1 VPSRYSLRVR
11 AAVRRRLS
19 RTTILVDCSRSP
31 QTSDGTVGKVVKA
44 RILIARL
51 ALAWLTEALFVL
63 FGKRWLADLSSAP
76 WSALLFLWLFAIV
89 LWCAFGVIREADHL
103 AELLGEPLGTLVLTL
118 SIVIIEVVLIGAVA
132 LGEESAPTLG
142 RDTMFAVLMIVLNG
156 VIGLCLILGGLR
168 HHEQAYNLQ
177 GAVAYLAIIIPLSMI
192 ALILPNFT
200 KAVPVGSLT
209 LTQAAFFSLFT
220 VLLYGIF
227 LAIQTGR
234 HRDFFIE
241 SHPNAEG
248 TVAAVGTSGRRG
260 SRVGV
265 IGWHTLLL
273 VVTMLPIVL
282 LAKHLAK
289 LIDHGIALLGAPSA
303 LGGVIIAVIV
313 FTPEAISALRAALD
327 NQLQRSIN
335 LCLGASAST
344 IGLTVPA
351 ILGIG
356 IATGRPMVLGL
367 DPTGMTLLV
376 LTLLLSTL
384 TFSGPRTTVLE
395 GSVHLVVF
403 LVYIILIFSP

>member
-1 VPSRYSLRVR
+1 M
-11 AAVRRRLS
+11 
-19 RTTILVDCSRSP
+19 
-31 QTSDGTVGKVVKA
+31 VKA

-51 ALAWLTEALFVL
+51 AIAWLTVALFLL
-63 FGKRWLADLSSAP
+63 FGKRWLADLSSAL

-89 LWCAFGVIREADHL
+89 LWCAFGVVREADHL

-118 SIVIIEVVLIGAVA
+118 AIVIIEVVLIGAVA
-132 LGEESAPTLG
+132 LGGESAPTLG

-156 VIGLCLILGGLR
+156 VVGLCLLLGGLR

-177 GAVAYLAIIIPLSMI
+177 GAVAYLAVIIPLSVI
-192 ALILPNFT
+192 ALVLPNFT
-200 KAVPVGSLT
+200 KAVPAGSLT
-209 LTQAAFFSLFT
+209 FVQAAFFSLFT

-241 SHPNAEG
+241 PDPNAEG
-248 TVAAVGTSGRRG
+248 AVAAVGTSGRRG
-260 SRVGV
+260 SRTGA

-282 LAKHLAK
+282 LAKQLAK
-289 LIDHGIALLGAPSA
+289 LIDHGIAVLGAPAA
-303 LGGVIIAVIV
+303 LGGVLIAVIV

-356 IATGRPMVLGL
+356 IATGTPMVLGL

-403 LVYIILIFSP
+403 LVYIVLIFSP

>member
-1 VPSRYSLRVR
+1 MKAGSL
-11 AAVRRRLS
+11 
-19 RTTILVDCSRSP
+19 
-31 QTSDGTVGKVVKA
+31 VG
-44 RILIARL
+44 RL
-51 ALAWLTEALFVL
+51 AIAWLTVALFSL
-63 FGKRWLADLSSAP
+63 FGSRWLPDLSSTVRA
-76 WSALLFLWLFAIV
+76 ALLFLWLFAVI
-89 LWCAFGVIREADHL
+89 LWCAFGVVREADHL
-103 AELLGEPLGTLVLTL
+103 AEILGEPLGTLVLTL

-132 LGEESAPTLG
+132 LGDEAAPTLG

-156 VIGLCLILGGLR
+156 VVGLALLLGGLR

-177 GAVAYLAIIIPLSMI
+177 GAAAYLGVIIPLSAI

-200 KAVPVGSLT
+200 QAVPAGSLT
-209 LTQAAFFSLFT
+209 LAQAACFSFFT

-227 LAIQTGR
+227 LGIQTGR
-234 HRDFFIE
+234 HRRFFIE
-241 SHPNAEG
+241 PDPSGEG
-248 TVAAVGTSGRRG
+248 AVRALGTPERRG
-260 SRVGV
+260 SRAGA

-273 VVTMLPIVL
+273 VITMLPIVL
-282 LAKHLAK
+282 LAKQLAK
-289 LIDHGIALLGAPSA
+289 LIDHGIAVLGAPAA
-303 LGGVIIAVIV
+303 LGGVLIALIV
-313 FTPEAISALRAALD
+313 FAPEAISALRAAID

-356 IATGRPMVLGL
+356 IATGKPMVLGL

-395 GSVHLVVF
+395 GAVHLVVF
-403 LVYIILIFSP
+403 LVYIVLIFSP